1 MEAIPHVTD
10 EIISRIKKAG
20 EVNKAEVV
28 VVELGGTVGEYQN
41 GLFFEAN
48 RIMKLKNPNDVV
60 HIHVSYLPVI
70 KSVGELKSK
79 PTQQSVHVLNS
90 MGIQQDFL
98 VTRSEQAIDQK
109 RRERLALF
117 CNMQD
122 EDIIANP
129 DLKNIYEV
137 PLRLEEQDF
146 SGKLLKRL
154 KLKPKTVDLQE
165 WRKFVKRLEG
175 ERNK

>member
-1 MEAIPHVTD
+1 M
-10 EIISRIKKAG
+10 
-20 EVNKAEVV
+20 
-28 VVELGGTVGEYQN
+28 
-41 GLFFEAN
+41 
-48 RIMKLKNPNDVV
+48 
-60 HIHVSYLPVI
+60 
-70 KSVGELKSK
+70 
-79 PTQQSVHVLNS
+79 HVLNS

-146 SGKLLKRL
+146 R
-154 KLKPKTVDLQE
+154 
-165 WRKFVKRLEG
+165 
-175 ERNK
+175 